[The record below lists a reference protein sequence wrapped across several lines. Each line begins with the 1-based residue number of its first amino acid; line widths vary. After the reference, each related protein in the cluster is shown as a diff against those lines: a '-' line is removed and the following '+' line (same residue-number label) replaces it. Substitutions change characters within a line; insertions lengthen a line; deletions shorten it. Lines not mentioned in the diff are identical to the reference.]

1 MFTNSMNSISVG
13 EIVKLKSGGPYMTVT
28 QESEASD
35 EVTCT
40 WFSQTGTRREHVFR
54 KYVLIGIAF
63 MPDDNDIP
71 F

>member
-1 MFTNSMNSISVG
+1 
-13 EIVKLKSGGPYMTVT
+13 MTVT

-54 KYVLIGIAF
+54 KCVLIGIAF